1 MNRLIGGCCCLLL
14 SLLVTRDRE
23 GCSAFQLSSPSSI
36 TTRTTVVMRG
46 KMWKRLE
53 IEEDDITDGTSWYLI
68 NCVAGLELDLL
79 NQARQVCADFPS
91 SDVEKFVVPTERHL
105 RSHGDKR
112 KVVDVKVRYP
122 GYVFCKIRLVENV
135 YETLQSLELARSWMG
150 TINRKGH
157 KKLPPIPTPLG
168 SEEIAKFKGLE
179 EEQEVFEDMFGGDYT
194 GRTDSG
200 ADLMSQYAGYDVG
213 QMVKVLRGNFE
224 GEDGTVR
231 RLKDGQL
238 MIRMFTYGQTYDEWF
253 DVDAI
258 RPLTDL
264 EALRGLSGPTTPID
278 QDQFDVSI
286 GKKDPESVIEGRF
299 SSSSNDMPISSLRS
313 GLMQSVAGAAS
324 SSGRNRR
331 EDRVAR
337 GETNRDAF
345 GRSVEEIRKEEQN
358 WLAYREEK
366 RVSGGSSISTSS
378 SGGSDSANAET
389 RMKERLIK
397 KSKDGPKKGQDTWGI
412 KERSSWN
419 GGEYEEYGTSAV
431 EEEKERK
438 RRLVEAYRDIAPP
451 ASSGRDGRDGR
462 NNGRDTS
469 FVDNKNRDNQ
479 RRGAD
484 DRRES
489 RDADRQERRPAP
501 AMSARQPRDRVD
513 DWSSSTSSN
522 DEENS
527 FSPGNRGGGGGGDFF
542 DSLMSDLNNDLRTSS
557 ERIRGER
564 RTDYAGPN
572 TSSNTRVMDK
582 NRRSAGAEEDSF
594 FTNLMSELGGVL
606 DEPTVSTPRGTAKS
620 QQNLDNDDFFSSLE
634 AELSQSLGGTAF
646 GSGTMKDMKNTE
658 EYSDDDDF
666 FANLEQEMGNTL
678 PRGRVD
684 ENTDDTFQDNFFST
698 LLGDV
703 RDELESPRNEHNEL
717 ERNKGSSP
725 PTTQSSPERSG
736 DLSALTVPELKD
748 LLRSKGLKVGGNKVE
763 LISRLQSQS

>member
-1 MNRLIGGCCCLLL
+1 MTG
-14 SLLVTRDRE
+14 DRE

-79 NQARQVCADFPS
+79 NQARQVCADFPL

-179 EEQEVFEDMFGGDYT
+179 DEQEVFEDMFGGDYT

-286 GKKDPESVIEGRF
+286 GKKDPE
-299 SSSSNDMPISSLRS
+299 ISSLRS

-366 RVSGGSSISTSS
+366 RVSGGSSTSTSS

-419 GGEYEEYGTSAV
+419 GGEYEEYGSSAV

-462 NNGRDTS
+462 INGRETS

-479 RRGAD
+479 RRGTD

-501 AMSARQPRDRVD
+501 AMSARQPRDCVN

-522 DEENS
+522 
-527 FSPGNRGGGGGGDFF
+527 
-542 DSLMSDLNNDLRTSS
+542 

-594 FTNLMSELGGVL
+594 FANLMSELGGAL
-606 DEPTVSTPRGTAKS
+606 DEPTVSTSRGTAKS
-620 QQNLDNDDFFSSLE
+620 QRNLDNDDFFSSLE
-634 AELSQSLGGTAF
+634 AELSQSLGDTAF
-646 GSGTMKDMKNTE
+646 GSGTTMQDTKNTE
-658 EYSDDDDF
+658 EYSDDDF
-666 FANLEQEMGNTL
+666 FANLEQEMGNAL

-717 ERNKGSSP
+717 KRNKGSSP
-725 PTTQSSPERSG
+725 PTTLSSPGRSG

>member
-1 MNRLIGGCCCLLL
+1 
-14 SLLVTRDRE
+14 VTGDRE

-79 NQARQVCADFPS
+79 NQARQVCADFPL

-179 EEQEVFEDMFGGDYT
+179 DEQEVFEDMFGGDYT

-286 GKKDPESVIEGRF
+286 GKKDPE
-299 SSSSNDMPISSLRS
+299 ISSLRS

-366 RVSGGSSISTSS
+366 RVSGGSSTSTSS

-419 GGEYEEYGTSAV
+419 GGEYEEYGSSAV

-462 NNGRDTS
+462 INGRETS

-479 RRGAD
+479 RRGTD

-501 AMSARQPRDRVD
+501 AMSARQPRDCVN

-522 DEENS
+522 
-527 FSPGNRGGGGGGDFF
+527 
-542 DSLMSDLNNDLRTSS
+542 

-594 FTNLMSELGGVL
+594 FANLMSELGGAL
-606 DEPTVSTPRGTAKS
+606 DEPTVSTSRGTAKS
-620 QQNLDNDDFFSSLE
+620 QRNLDNDDFFSSLE
-634 AELSQSLGGTAF
+634 AELSQSLGDTAF
-646 GSGTMKDMKNTE
+646 GSGTTMQDTKNTE
-658 EYSDDDDF
+658 EYSDDDF
-666 FANLEQEMGNTL
+666 FANLEQEMGNAL

-717 ERNKGSSP
+717 KRNKGSSP
-725 PTTQSSPERSG
+725 PTTLSSPGRSG

>member
-1 MNRLIGGCCCLLL
+1 
-14 SLLVTRDRE
+14 
-23 GCSAFQLSSPSSI
+23 
-36 TTRTTVVMRG
+36 MRG

-79 NQARQVCADFPS
+79 NQARQVCADFPL

-179 EEQEVFEDMFGGDYT
+179 DEQEVFEDMFGGDYT

-286 GKKDPESVIEGRF
+286 GKKDPE
-299 SSSSNDMPISSLRS
+299 ISSLRS

-366 RVSGGSSISTSS
+366 RVSGGSSTSTSS

-419 GGEYEEYGTSAV
+419 GGEYEEYGSSAV

-462 NNGRDTS
+462 INGRETS

-479 RRGAD
+479 RRGTD

-501 AMSARQPRDRVD
+501 AMSARQPRDCVN

-522 DEENS
+522 
-527 FSPGNRGGGGGGDFF
+527 
-542 DSLMSDLNNDLRTSS
+542 

-594 FTNLMSELGGVL
+594 FANLMSELGGAL
-606 DEPTVSTPRGTAKS
+606 DEPTVSTSRGTAKS
-620 QQNLDNDDFFSSLE
+620 QRNLDNDDFFSSLE
-634 AELSQSLGGTAF
+634 AELSQSLGDTAF
-646 GSGTMKDMKNTE
+646 GSGTTMQDTKNTE
-658 EYSDDDDF
+658 EYSDDDF
-666 FANLEQEMGNTL
+666 FANLEQEMGNAL

-717 ERNKGSSP
+717 KRNKGSSP
-725 PTTQSSPERSG
+725 PTTLSSPGRSG